1 MISDRYRQKNM
12 RTQMT
17 RKNRVINNKRSLN
30 YFRKQ
35 Q

>member
-1 MISDRYRQKNM
+1 MINDRYRQKDVK
-12 RTQMT
+12 TQMI
-17 RKNRVINNKRSLN
+17 RRNKVINNRRSLN